1 MSSTTTFHSIAAGAN
16 VITVTIQSYVSRR
29 HIALFKIWGVV
40 ALLMN
45 FFCPSSYAWAQAAKQ
60 FKVGI
65 LTDAMAPWHS
75 STKGFRDGLKEFG
88 YVEGKNISFEVRTS
102 KGDLA
107 RLPKLAAELMEQ
119 KPDLLFCVSDACRK
133 ETGRI
138 PIVFTQ
144 VSDPVRLGLVESIA
158 RPGGNITGIAD
169 LRAELTAK
177 RLELFKETVPALR
190 RVLVTYDP
198 RKTEELEALA
208 SAKSE
213 ASRLKLILIENPIT
227 SPLEIEPALAKL
239 NEGGRD
245 GILIVQSG
253 TNLNI
258 PGRSLEVATSNNLP
272 AMYPSSFWSQFG
284 ALVSYGPDQYAQ
296 GRQAARLAHRIL
308 TGTPPRE
315 LPVELP
321 DRFEFII
328 NLKTAKR
335 LGLQVPGD
343 VLFRV
348 NRVIK

>member
-1 MSSTTTFHSIAAGAN
+1 VSNTTTFHSIAAGAN
-16 VITVTIQSYVSRR
+16 VIPVKVRGYVFRSY
-29 HIALFKIWGVV
+29 IAVFIACGVLT
-40 ALLMN
+40 LLMDLC
-45 FFCPSSYAWAQAAKQ
+45 CPSSAAQAQAAKQ

-65 LTDAMAPWHS
+65 LTDAMVPWHS
-75 STKGFRDGLKEFG
+75 STQGFRDGLKEFG
-88 YVEGKNISFEVRTS
+88 YVEGKNIIFEVRTS

-107 RLPKLAAELMEQ
+107 RLPKLAAELIEQ

-158 RPGGNITGIAD
+158 RPGGNITGIAN

-177 RLELFKETVPALR
+177 RLELFKEAVPSLR

-198 RKTEELEALA
+198 KKTEESESLTF
-208 SAKSE
+208 AKSE
-213 ASRLKLILIENPIT
+213 GSRLKLSIVENPIT

-239 NEGGRD
+239 SEGGRD

-258 PGRSLEVATSNNLP
+258 PGRSLEVATSNKLP
-272 AMYPSSFWSQFG
+272 NIYPSSFWSQVG
-284 ALVSYGPDQYAQ
+284 ALTSYGPDQYAQ
-296 GRQAARLAHRIL
+296 GRQAARLAHKIL

-315 LPVELP
+315 VPVELP

-328 NLKTAKR
+328 NLKTAKQ
-335 LGLQVPGD
+335 LGLQIPGQ
-343 VLFRV
+343 VLSRAD
-348 NRVIK
+348 RVIK